1 MRYIT
6 FAFGFP
12 NICCQNQV
20 EKAKQDDA
28 LSDLSN
34 ILGDLKSM
42 AADMGGEL
50 DRSVVSHPPRVNYT
64 FSIYIYSHY
73 HLEASESRKWK
84 TRL

>member
-50 DRSVVSHPPRVNYT
+50 DRSVVSLPPQVNYT

>member
-1 MRYIT
+1 M
-6 FAFGFP
+6 
-12 NICCQNQV
+12 CCQNQV

-50 DRSVVSHPPRVNYT
+50 DRSVVSLLPQANFT
-64 FSIYIYSHY
+64 FSIYIYSLKVKY
-73 HLEASESRKWK
+73 GKLDSRSDFN
-84 TRL
+84 